1 MCGVSGYDSCFVRS
15 HNGTNSTLAVELY
28 SPASGIKLSI
38 SSDQHAIQ
46 LYSCDGF
53 DGSIPAKASQ
63 GGQDGVVYG
72 QYRFVRYVIQA
83 VVRLGAK
90 ISALAARCLRWRI

>member
-1 MCGVSGYDSCFVRS
+1 MVGSSCVCELICGVGYDTCFVRS

-46 LYSCDGF
+46 LYSCDGL

-72 QYRFVRYVIQA
+72 QYRFVHYISQP
-83 VVRLGAK
+83 VVRFILK
-90 ISALAARCLRWRI
+90 LLR

>member
-1 MCGVSGYDSCFVRS
+1 MRWYAHWPYRAGYDTCFVRS

-46 LYSCDGF
+46 LYSCDGL

-72 QYRFVRYVIQA
+72 QYRFVIRIICA
-83 VVRLGAK
+83 VPCQDTYLTT
-90 ISALAARCLRWRI
+90 